1 MSLEKMLSDMVA
13 RDASDLHLTVGSPP
27 KIRINGD
34 LVNLDENKLTPDT
47 LNQILKIYLD
57 DERASALSKSKEIDF
72 SIGIKGVS
80 RFRVNIFKQ
89 RGNLAATF
97 RKLPYS
103 IPNLD
108 SLGFPESI
116 SNLTLK
122 KTC

>member
-80 RFRVNIFKQ
+80 RFRVN
-89 RGNLAATF
+89 
-97 RKLPYS
+97 
-103 IPNLD
+103 
-108 SLGFPESI
+108 
-116 SNLTLK
+116 
-122 KTC
+122 

>member
-1 MSLEKMLSDMVA
+1 M
-13 RDASDLHLTVGSPP
+13 
-27 KIRINGD
+27 
-34 LVNLDENKLTPDT
+34 NLDENKLSPDT

-97 RKLPYS
+97 RKLPLQY
-103 IPNLD
+103 
-108 SLGFPESI
+108 
-116 SNLTLK
+116 LT
-122 KTC
+122 